1 MRRIYNILAIILM
14 LSLSLVGCSS
24 KKEVVEVNFESTKEV
39 SKEEQPKD
47 ESNEEIIEEIEEEQE
62 EPSEEVEENVNKDKE
77 TMQELTSKVK
87 HKSDLGSVK
96 TPFTVDDIKLYAGFK
111 EKTSEGYIVSGKATN
126 NSKIPFKSILA
137 TIEFN
142 EGEDIGYID
151 IYDTLM
157 SGRSRV
163 SETLSSVEVKSIDA
177 VSAQVTWLNDKG
189 EEMFTEVDF
198 QLGTTTTN

>member
-1 MRRIYNILAIILM
+1 MRKIYNILPIIFM
-14 LSLSLVGCSS
+14 ISLSLVGCSS
-24 KKEVVEVNFESTKEV
+24 KKEVVKVDFESTKPV
-39 SKEEQPKD
+39 SKEEQSKD
-47 ESNEEIIEEIEEEQE
+47 ELNEEIEEVIEETEQIE
-62 EPSEEVEENVNKDKE
+62 ESNNDKE

-87 HKSDLGSVK
+87 HKSDLGNIK
-96 TPFTVDDIKLYAGFK
+96 TPFTAEDIKLYAEFK

-126 NSKIPFKSILA
+126 HSTVPLKSILA

-157 SGRSRV
+157 PDRSRV
-163 SETLSSVEVKSIDA
+163 SETLSSVEIKSIDA

-189 EEMFTEVDF
+189 EEMFTDVDF

>member
-1 MRRIYNILAIILM
+1 MRKIYNILAIILM
-14 LSLSLVGCSS
+14 VSLSLVGCSS
-24 KKEVVEVNFESTKEV
+24 KKEVVKVDFESKTEV
-39 SKEEQPKD
+39 SKEEQPKN
-47 ESNEEIIEEIEEEQE
+47 ESNEEVTEEQ
-62 EPSEEVEENVNKDKE
+62 PSEKVTEDVNKDKE

-96 TPFTVDDIKLYAGFK
+96 TPFTVEDIKLYAEFK

-126 NSKIPFKSILA
+126 NSKIALKSILA

-142 EGEDIGYID
+142 EGEDVGYIHID
-151 IYDTLM
+151 NTLM
-157 SGRSRV
+157 PDRSRV
-163 SETLSSVEVKSIDA
+163 SETLSSVEIKSIDA

-189 EEMFTEVDF
+189 EEMFTDVDF

>member
-1 MRRIYNILAIILM
+1 MRKIYNILPIIFM
-14 LSLSLVGCSS
+14 ISLSLVGCSS
-24 KKEVVEVNFESTKEV
+24 KKEVVKVDFESTKPV
-39 SKEEQPKD
+39 SKEEQSKD
-47 ESNEEIIEEIEEEQE
+47 ELNEEIEEVIEETEQIE
-62 EPSEEVEENVNKDKE
+62 EANNDKE

-87 HKSDLGSVK
+87 HKSDLGNIK
-96 TPFTVDDIKLYAGFK
+96 TPFTAEDIKLYAEFK

-126 NSKIPFKSILA
+126 HSTVPLKSILA

-157 SGRSRV
+157 PDRSRV
-163 SETLSSVEVKSIDA
+163 SETLSSVEIKSIDA

-189 EEMFTEVDF
+189 EEMFTDVDF

>member
-1 MRRIYNILAIILM
+1 MRKIYNILPIIFM
-14 LSLSLVGCSS
+14 ISLSLVGCSS
-24 KKEVVEVNFESTKEV
+24 KKEVVKVDFESTKPV
-39 SKEEQPKD
+39 STEEQTKD
-47 ESNEEIIEEIEEEQE
+47 ELNEGIEEVIEETEETEQKE
-62 EPSEEVEENVNKDKE
+62 DVNKDKE

-87 HKSDLGSVK
+87 HKSDLGNVK
-96 TPFTVDDIKLYAGFK
+96 TPFTAEDIKLYAEFK

-126 NSKIPFKSILA
+126 NSTVPLKSILA

-157 SGRSRV
+157 PDRSRV
-163 SETLSSVEVKSIDA
+163 SETLSSVEIKSIDA

-189 EEMFTEVDF
+189 EEMFTDVDF